1 MDLNSLIVDDKDILG
16 KLVEGMRYTA
26 EDLKSDSDIWDYNDD
41 GVYLSVWAKRS
52 ALYRNSLARN
62 RGILV
67 HIKRATFW
75 EFDVMYSSDTKAL
88 YVMMTAE
95 NFKRVQKKVHHG
107 EQLRH
112 YLRTLMKFNDKNTEP
127 ILGQMSLDM
136 DVMEIIEKDASRLS
150 SDFSELSS
158 LISEPVDRAFLMV
171 VSYDFSK
178 EVSGVELLKLNS
190 KLQEISSI
198 QILDSLTKAKS
209 PATAVS
215 EIENVYDTELFD
227 FDNADQAKLV
237 MKNQV
242 MFANRR
248 MKNEDDD

>member
-1 MDLNSLIVDDKDILG
+1 
-16 KLVEGMRYTA
+16 
-26 EDLKSDSDIWDYNDD
+26 
-41 GVYLSVWAKRS
+41 
-52 ALYRNSLARN
+52 
-62 RGILV
+62 
-67 HIKRATFW
+67 
-75 EFDVMYSSDTKAL
+75 
-88 YVMMTAE
+88 
-95 NFKRVQKKVHHG
+95 
-107 EQLRH
+107 
-112 YLRTLMKFNDKNTEP
+112 MKFNDKNTEP